1 LPWRIALHCPGFWS
15 TNGKEKFRIGD
26 DPEEAMDNFLING
39 HTLDVSQSAYACF
52 RRRAKQSW

>member
-1 LPWRIALHCPGFWS
+1 
-15 TNGKEKFRIGD
+15 
-26 DPEEAMDNFLING
+26 MDNFLING